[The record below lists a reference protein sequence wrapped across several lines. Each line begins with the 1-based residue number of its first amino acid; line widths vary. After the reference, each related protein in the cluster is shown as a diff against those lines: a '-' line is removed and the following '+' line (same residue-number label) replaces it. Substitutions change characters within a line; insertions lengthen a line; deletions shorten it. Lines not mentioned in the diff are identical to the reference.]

1 MSLDTTPSGNDGPP
15 ASQKRSHVRRVLTI
29 WAVLSVIC
37 VALVILLGPV
47 VNPTSGSNDAGF
59 ANLTNVL
66 FTAMAVPVALFV
78 WVFVGYSLVAFRE
91 PRVPARNVDEYEDGP
106 PLQATPRQQ
115 IAWLVITASL
125 AIFLVGWGMFGFYKQ
140 TTDPPA
146 RPLVVDVIGQQW
158 TWTYSYPA
166 LGVESNELYLP
177 VHRPVQFRV
186 TSDDVLHGFVV
197 NGLAVAMDANP
208 GWWTTAP
215 SVTPSKLG
223 NFATRCVELCGLYH
237 TYMWSPVKVVT
248 GSAFA
253 AWIKANGGNARAVNS

>member
-1 MSLDTTPSGNDGPP
+1 MSAGTTPSSDAAPP
-15 ASQKRSHVRRVLTI
+15 PSENRLHLRRVLMI

-47 VNPTSGSNDAGF
+47 VNPTSASNDAAF

-91 PRVPARNVDEYEDGP
+91 PKRPSENIDELQDGP

-125 AIFLVGWGMFGFYKQ
+125 AIFLVAWGMFGFYKQ

-146 RPLVVDVIGQQW
+146 RPLVVNVTGQQW

-197 NGLAVAMDANP
+197 DGLAVAMDANP

-215 SVTPSKLG
+215 TVTPTKLG
-223 NFATRCVELCGLYH
+223 DYATRCIELCGLYH
-237 TYMWSPVKVVT
+237 TYMWSRVKVVSP
-248 GSAFA
+248 SAFA
-253 AWIKANGGNARAVNS
+253 AWVKANGGNGAAANS